1 MTETSIQQ
9 SENPQ
14 GLGEAEDARAVQPAV
29 SIVTIFFEAERYLRA
44 AIESVL
50 AQTFDDWELL
60 LVDDGSTD
68 GGPAIAR
75 EFAAKY
81 PGRICYVTHPGGVNQ
96 GMSASRNLGI
106 AESRGDLIAF
116 LDADDVWMPFKLT
129 HQVDL
134 LSRAPDV
141 GMVYGP
147 TEYWYS
153 WTGDPADRD
162 RDFLGRLAVEPGRKI
177 DAPELLI
184 RSLETHGGMLPGIC
198 SLVVRRSVLEEI
210 GGFDPSFRGSYE
222 DQVFF
227 SKVFR
232 HASVLIT
239 DRCSDRYRQHED
251 SCCAVA
257 QRNGEYDP
265 DGPHPARE
273 RFLQWLEGYLA
284 EHPLEPGSAWS
295 ARLRSALDR
304 EWLPYK
310 HPLRHSAK
318 VLGERVKRMPL
329 KLLKTAKKR
338 LPEGLRSR
346 LRRRF
351 RDWRFIP
358 PVGWV
363 RFGSFRSLAP
373 ISRDFGFDRGTP
385 IDRHYV
391 EAFLARHSADI
402 RGRVLEVGDD
412 TYTRRFGG
420 DAVVSHDVLHVQ
432 EGAHGA
438 TIVADL
444 ANAPQIASDSFD
456 CIILTQTLQYVFDL
470 RGAVETLHR
479 ILAPGGVVLATAPG
493 MTQIVECPWR
503 ENWFWGLTQ
512 ASANAL
518 FLERFPLEKFQVESP
533 GNVVTATAFLQGVA
547 AEELRQKALDHDDRD
562 YQLLVT
568 IRAEKPT
575 EAYMREMSGRWDYT
589 GRHQDSYGDDTT
601 YEIGMEFLDLPGAQI
616 EDWGCG
622 LTYARKF
629 VKNAEYIGVDGS
641 ASRWT
646 DKNVDLCRYRSE
658 VDCIFLRHVL
668 EHNPNWEP
676 ILDNALHSFQK
687 RMALIVF
694 TPFGEETR
702 ELMQWSGIPDISFRK
717 EDLTSRFPADV
728 TVVEKTVETKTQY
741 GVETLFL
748 LERDAGE

>member
-1 MTETSIQQ
+1 MTETSTK
-9 SENPQ
+9 Q
-14 GLGEAEDARAVQPAV
+14 GEEPRSVDQKNAANAVKPAV
-29 SIVTIFFEAERYLRA
+29 SVVMIFFEAERYLRA

-50 AQTFDDWELL
+50 AQTFDEWELI

-68 GGPAIAR
+68 GGSAIAR
-75 EFAAKY
+75 EYASQHHE
-81 PGRICYVTHPGGVNQ
+81 RIRYVTHAGGGNE
-96 GMSASRNLGI
+96 GMSASRNRGVS
-106 AESRGDLIAF
+106 ESQGEFIAF
-116 LDADDVWMPFKLT
+116 LDADDIWMPFKLT
-129 HQVDL
+129 HQIDL
-134 LSRAPDV
+134 LRGAPEV

-147 TEYWYS
+147 TEYWFS
-153 WTGDPADRD
+153 WTGEAADRD
-162 RDFLGRLAVEPGRKI
+162 HDFLGQLAVEPGRKI
-177 DAPELLI
+177 DPPELLV

-198 SLVVRRSVLEEI
+198 SLVVRRSLLESI

-232 HASVLIT
+232 HAAVLIT
-239 DRCSDRYRQHED
+239 DRCSDRYRQHDD

-257 QRNGEYDP
+257 QRTGEYDP

-273 RFLQWLEGYLA
+273 KFLHWLEAYLL
-284 EHPLEPGSAWS
+284 EHPLEPGSPWS
-295 ARLRSALDR
+295 DRLRKALDR

-310 HPLRHSAK
+310 HPVLFSAK
-318 VLGERVKRMPL
+318 TVGDRLQRLPRKVVKA
-329 KLLKTAKKR
+329 AKKR
-338 LPEGLRSR
+338 LPEGLRRR
-346 LRRRF
+346 LRRRL
-351 RDWRFIP
+351 RDSRFIP

-363 RFGSFRSLAP
+363 RFGSLRSLAP
-373 ISRDFGFDRGTP
+373 ISRDFGYDRGTP

-391 EAFLARHSADI
+391 DAFLLRHAADI
-402 RGRVLEVGDD
+402 HGRVLEVGDD
-412 TYTRRFGG
+412 GYTKRFGG
-420 DAVVSHDVLHVQ
+420 DAVTSHDVLHVQ
-432 EGAHGA
+432 KGAEGA

-444 ANAPQIASDSFD
+444 ANAPHIPSDSFD

-470 RGAVETLHR
+470 RAAVETLHR

-493 MTQIVECPWR
+493 LTQIVECPWR
-503 ENWFWGLTQ
+503 ENWFWGLTE

-518 FLERFPLEKFQVESP
+518 FLERFPMERLRIETP
-533 GNVVTATAFLQGVA
+533 GNVLTATAFLQGVA
-547 AEELRQKALDHDDRD
+547 AEELRPKALEHDDRD
-562 YQLLVT
+562 YQVLVT

-575 EAYMREMSGRWDYT
+575 EAYMRQMSGRWNYT
-589 GRHQDSYGDDTT
+589 GRKQDSYGDDTT
-601 YEIGMEFLDLPGAQI
+601 YVMGMEFVDLPGVQL

-622 LTYARKF
+622 LTYARRF

-646 DKNVDLCRYRSE
+646 DKNVDLCRYRSD

-676 ILDNALHSFQK
+676 ILDNALLSFRK

-717 EDLTSRFPADV
+717 EDLTSRFPDDV
-728 TVVEKTVETKTQY
+728 TVVEKTVQTETQY
-741 GVETLFL
+741 GTETLFL
-748 LERDAGE
+748 LERTPRE